1 MKNILKTFLLSACGV
16 MALSSCSDWTDTE
29 IKDPADLTK
38 TNKSE
43 AYYAQ
48 LREYKKSDH
57 QMSFGWF
64 GNWTGSGVV
73 LENSLAGL
81 PDSTDFVS
89 LWGNW
94 KNPSEAQLRDLR
106 FVQQT
111 KSTKLLSVA
120 WFLT

>member
-1 MKNILKTFLLSACGV
+1 MKNILKTFLLSACSV

-57 QMSFGWF
+57 QAGSE
-64 GNWTGSGVV
+64 TGPVAA
-73 LENSLAGL
+73 LYLKTHL
-81 PDSTDFVS
+81 PDCLTAPISFLFGATGKIRRRPNCVIFVS
-89 LWGNW
+89 YN
-94 KNPSEAQLRDLR
+94 KPKVR
-106 FVQQT
+106 
-111 KSTKLLSVA
+111 KLLSVSSSS
-120 WFLT
+120 T

>member
-57 QMSFGWF
+57 
-64 GNWTGSGVV
+64 
-73 LENSLAGL
+73 
-81 PDSTDFVS
+81 
-89 LWGNW
+89 
-94 KNPSEAQLRDLR
+94 
-106 FVQQT
+106 
-111 KSTKLLSVA
+111 
-120 WFLT
+120 